1 MFQVFLEFVVGNA
14 ASLLEAWHAFSDFNV
29 NVAVGD
35 KVKQVVLVDDFLG
48 NELQRELHVFVALH
62 RCAIVEIFYIQYHV
76 FGVRSRDGAVE
87 MTLGSG
93 EACALC
99 RGHTR
104 VVEFVTTDGDADT
117 VDLGL
122 GWTDGGNEASIRD
135 FAVLWNGLPFDE
147 ENDIGTKGLASTD
160 SLGESAEIVGQ

>member
-87 MTLGSG
+87 MILGSG

-117 VDLGL
+117 VGLGL
-122 GWTDGGNEASIRD
+122 GGTDGGNKASIRY